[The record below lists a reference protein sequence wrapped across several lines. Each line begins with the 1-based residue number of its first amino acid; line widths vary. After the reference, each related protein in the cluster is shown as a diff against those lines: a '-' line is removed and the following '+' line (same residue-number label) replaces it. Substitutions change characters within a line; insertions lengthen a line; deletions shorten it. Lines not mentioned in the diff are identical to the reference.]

1 MNSVIVCK
9 NKSHGKSKSGN
20 EGFWECALGHHL
32 DDNSPCGKTHH
43 ACGHHIPWAGDPGLD
58 KVQEGSRA
66 AVHRHAIIS
75 DYGCKVITLSSY
87 CHCDFLALKGCNL
100 DL

>member
-1 MNSVIVCK
+1 MVKVSQ
-9 NKSHGKSKSGN
+9 GTRASGN
-20 EGFWECALGHHL
+20 VHWGIILMTTVHVGRPIMLVGTTFPGQGIL
-32 DDNSPCGKTHH
+32 DWVKCRKAAEQLYTGMRSP
-43 ACGHHIPWAGDPGLD
+43 
-58 KVQEGSRA
+58 A